1 MSIVAVQL
9 GQCGNQVGHEVFNTI
24 CGDVRGTHGLCSKKE
39 NEAYHD
45 ACTERFFSEAES
57 GVPVARAV
65 LVDMEPKVISQTLSI
80 AARSGH
86 WKYDDQSHFC
96 QKQGSGNNWANGY
109 E

>member
-45 ACTERFFSEAES
+45 VCTERFFSEAES
-57 GVPVARAV
+57 GGTACRCF
-65 LVDMEPKVISQTLSI
+65 
-80 AARSGH
+80 G
-86 WKYDDQSHFC
+86 SHR
-96 QKQGSGNNWANGY
+96 GSGFLPATDIIQVLPSVWKNCPNLLPS
-109 E
+109 